1 MWPCVQ
7 GKCIRLLHFPS
18 QPIIQV
24 PLMLIEQGILPS
36 GQMVAVKK
44 LLNAKT
50 MDDRMFHQEVTAMI
64 RVNHQNVVRFLGYCS
79 HMEQKAMKIQGKYI
93 LVEERE
99 RLLCFEFMS
108 KGSLADY
115 VTGMKWI
122 NLLGTT
128 VPFYSIN

>member
-1 MWPCVQ
+1 
-7 GKCIRLLHFPS
+7 
-18 QPIIQV
+18 
-24 PLMLIEQGILPS
+24 MLIEQGILPS